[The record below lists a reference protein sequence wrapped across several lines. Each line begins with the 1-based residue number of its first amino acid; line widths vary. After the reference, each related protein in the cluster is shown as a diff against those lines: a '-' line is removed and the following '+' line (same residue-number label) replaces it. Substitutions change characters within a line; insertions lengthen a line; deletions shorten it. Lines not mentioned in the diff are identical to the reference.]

1 LDDTRKSSVVSREAQ
16 PFVPTEAN
24 RDVAANSSTA
34 LAPDTIEP
42 MPSLLE
48 ARAAIIRAL
57 RKFPILAGL
66 GSPVVAPESV
76 SCIPTEANLDAAA
89 NSSTALAP
97 DTIETMP
104 SPIAIPSRA
113 VSRTETTSTSR
124 ARTIPRCITFFDV
137 ETTGFDSKDRIV
149 TLAAV
154 KLLDTNFSPNADFTV
169 EYMHLIFDPGRKSHP
184 KAEAVHGYSDWL
196 LRHQADFIDC
206 AEIIEGFFTSTDLIV
221 AHNAEFD
228 IDFYNREM
236 KRAGRSLISK
246 PVYCTMNSYRQRSL
260 GGSASL
266 NAICQ
271 KIGIQR
277 STKHHGALEDA
288 WLAMRVYFLLNRISF
303 STQLPPEFTREPSNM
318 KVAPP
323 LPDGPLPRRRR
334 KGQKPTRAVSP
345 LVH

>member
-1 LDDTRKSSVVSREAQ
+1 MEGLLALVIGVAVACFIFFVGKVLVGTGKSPVVAPEPQR
-16 PFVPTEAN
+16 FIPTEAN

-34 LAPDTIEP
+34 SAPDTIEP

-57 RKFPILAGL
+57 RKFPI
-66 GSPVVAPESV
+66 
-76 SCIPTEANLDAAA
+76 
-89 NSSTALAP
+89 
-97 DTIETMP
+97 
-104 SPIAIPSRA
+104 PSRA
-113 VSRTETTSTSR
+113 VSRTEITSTSR

-137 ETTGFDSKDRIV
+137 ETTGLDSKDRIV

-154 KLLDTNFSPNADFTV
+154 KLLDTDFSPNCDFTV
-169 EYMHLIFDPGRKSHP
+169 EYMHSIFDPGRKSHP

-206 AEIIEGFFTSTDLIV
+206 AKIIEGFFTSTDLIV

-260 GGSASL
+260 EGSASL

-303 STQLPPEFTREPSNM
+303 STQLPPEFTKGPSNM

-334 KGQKPTRAVSP
+334 KGKKLTRVVGP
-345 LVH
+345 LVHYGGSAFASTRPSGEVIE